1 MNELAIAN
9 KNVYMSSKE
18 ISKLTSKRHDNILR
32 DIKIMAK
39 GLYDLEIDAS
49 DLRNQSNQGVM
60 IIYDERRYI
69 AEVMLDRSHTMTLVT
84 GYDPKLRKAVVD
96 RMHELEEKPA
106 DIMAMLRDPK
116 QLCDLLIYHA
126 GRAQEL
132 SAKVE
137 EMQPAVDA
145 CDRIEKSD
153 GSMCMTDAA
162 KTLQVQPLKFITKL
176 HSMDWI
182 YRRGA
187 SAQWIARQEK
197 IKQGLLEHKVTLV
210 TKDDGTEKTISQV
223 RVTPKG
229 LVKLGK
235 LFEPVEA

>member
-96 RMHELEEKPA
+96 RMHELESKTQVINPANITKLQALEMAIESEKKA
-106 DIMAMLRDPK
+106 IALAEQVK
-116 QLCDLLIYHA
+116 
-126 GRAQEL
+126 
-132 SAKVE
+132 
-137 EMQPAVDA
+137 EMQPAVAA